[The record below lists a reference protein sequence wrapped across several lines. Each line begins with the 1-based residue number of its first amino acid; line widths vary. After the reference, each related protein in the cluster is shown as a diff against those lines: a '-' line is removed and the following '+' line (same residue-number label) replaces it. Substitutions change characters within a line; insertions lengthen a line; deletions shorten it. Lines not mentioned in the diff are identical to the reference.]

1 MPTLMMIMVMVM
13 VAMMILMILMMVMM
27 MILVRCIQRGG
38 KKRWRPGVPIRQ
50 EVEDGRGPSHVSA
63 NTKMSKSKQKGKIV
77 FGICEILM

>member
-1 MPTLMMIMVMVM
+1 MPTLMMIMTMMM
-13 VAMMILMILMMVMM
+13 VAMMILMMVMM

-63 NTKMSKSKQKGKIV
+63 NTKMSKSK
-77 FGICEILM
+77 